1 MLNTQ
6 TRILLTKYAQML
18 AKGSN
23 ASNGREMFS
32 LLPPHEQIL
41 RGQIMHSDEFLQLI
55 TMLVVQQVKGQVV
68 STGNPQ
74 LFTGRVK
81 DGRFNRQMGV
91 DGNQYELYETDSGS
105 YLPYNTLTTWG
116 NVGSENEF
124 FERIQNF
131 SNRSFA
137 LDMLRVGFN
146 GTHVATDNSDPE
158 KYPMGE
164 DVNKGW
170 HQIVKDRTPNQII
183 TDVPI
188 FDRVS
193 ANADAHSLDA
203 LVADLIHGTIR
214 EEFRNHPDLVVL
226 VGSDLLAADVVSML
240 NKVDRPTEK
249 VAAQLIN
256 REIAGKKAYTPPFFP
271 SDRITVTTT
280 ENLHLYTQSGTAY
293 RRADWIDD
301 RKRFEN
307 NYLRME
313 GYAVEFDELYASFDK
328 VQIGDNTAGEV
339 KEVIDPNKD
348 GQDPDNDP
356 NKSGE

>member
-1 MLNTQ
+1 MLNQQ
-6 TRILLTKYAQML
+6 TRVLLTKYAQMV
-18 AKGSN
+18 AK
-23 ASNGREMFS
+23 ASGAPNGREMFS
-32 LLPPHEQIL
+32 LLPPHENIL
-41 RGQIMHSDEFLQLI
+41 RDQIVHSDEFLQLI
-55 TMLVVQQVKGQVV
+55 TMLMVQQVKGQVV

-91 DGNQYELYETDSGS
+91 DGNQYELIETDSGS
-105 YLPYNTLTTWG
+105 FIPYNTLTTWG
-116 NVGSENEF
+116 NAGNDNEF

-137 LDMLRVGFN
+137 LDQLRVGFN
-146 GTHVATDNSDPE
+146 GEKAAVGNTDPE
-158 KYPMGE
+158 ANPMGQ

-170 HQIVKDRTPNQII
+170 HAIVKGRTAKQIV
-183 TDVPI
+183 TDIPI

-193 ANADAHSLDA
+193 ANADANSLDA
-203 LVADLIHGTIR
+203 LAADLIHTYIR

-240 NKVDRPTEK
+240 NRVDRPTEK

-271 SDRITVTTT
+271 ADRITVTTT
-280 ENLHLYTQSGTAY
+280 ANLHLYTQSGTTY
-293 RRADWIDD
+293 RRADWSDD

-313 GYAVEFDELYASFDK
+313 GYAVEFDELYASYEK
-328 VQIGDNTAGEV
+328 VQIGDNTEGEV
-339 KEVIDPNKD
+339 KEVT
-348 GQDPDNDP
+348 
-356 NKSGE
+356 GEGEE